1 MPVGLALVTGFLAL
15 VWLPA
20 AEPAARYG
28 VAADLKTWPQATPKD
43 TLTSVLKAIDAK
55 KFDYLVAQLAD
66 PDFIDGR
73 VRKIYAGRFD
83 EQVQDTRARLDPA
96 AVKLLRRFLA
106 EGVWTTDKT
115 SASVRLKDVEG
126 RVVRFVQKDG
136 RWYLVHA
143 SAAK

>member
-1 MPVGLALVTGFLAL
+1 MPVGLGVVAGFLAL
-15 VWLPA
+15 VWFPA
-20 AEPAARYG
+20 GEPAIRYG
-28 VAADLKTWPQATPKD
+28 VAADLKTWPQATPKE
-43 TLTSVLKAIDAK
+43 TLTSVLKAIDGK

-66 PDFIDGR
+66 PEFIDQR
-73 VRKIYAGRFD
+73 VKIVYAGRFE

-96 AVKLLRRFLA
+96 AVKLLRRFLT

-115 SASVRLKDVEG
+115 SASVRLKDIEG